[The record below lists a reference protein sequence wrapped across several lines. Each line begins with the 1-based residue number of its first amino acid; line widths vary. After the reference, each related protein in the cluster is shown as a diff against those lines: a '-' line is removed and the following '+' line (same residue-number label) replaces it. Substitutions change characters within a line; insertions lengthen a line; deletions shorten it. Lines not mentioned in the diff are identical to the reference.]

1 MAARRERER
10 RRPSERRYQFAP
22 PDEPTL
28 APEESLTDGAPLAEE
43 VEPEADLTPPAQPAA
58 AARGSVAVRTRAS
71 RGAPA
76 RPTPQPFSAYREEY
90 RYVIGDLRRILVVMG
105 SLLVVL
111 VLLWLVLPR

>member
-10 RRPSERRYQFAP
+10 RRPGDRRYQFAP
-22 PDEPTL
+22 PNEPTL
-28 APEESLTDGAPLAEE
+28 APEEPFGDGAPLAEE
-43 VEPEADLTPPAQPAA
+43 VEPEQDLRPAA
-58 AARGSVAVRTRAS
+58 AEPTPRGGVAVRTRAS

-76 RPTPQPFSAYREEY
+76 RPAPRPFSAYREEY